1 MATVTL
7 PLSRMSVAQKLGTME
22 RIWDSLAK
30 DEEQLPVPAWHLE
43 LLEARQ
49 QAVAQG
55 KAQFTD
61 WAEAKE
67 CIRRRVRS

>member
-22 RIWDSLAK
+22 RIWDSLAR

-55 KAQFTD
+55 KAHFSE
-61 WAEAKE
+61 WAQAKE
-67 CIRRRVRS
+67 EIRRRVRS

>member
-22 RIWDSLAK
+22 RIWDSLAS

-49 QAVAQG
+49 QAVAQA
-55 KAQFTD
+55 KAHFSE
-61 WAEAKE
+61 WAQAKVE
-67 CIRRRVRS
+67 IRRRVGS